1 MQCLDAC
8 MCVFTSIHREGFI
21 CLGLE
26 FQGTDQ
32 RCCVEDVT
40 FLCQVPS
47 LILQYEAPSLSKQ
60 PFYDP
65 SSVLRGVAILGAW
78 VLGYLS
84 AWVLWDSY
92 FTYEVS
98 FFEIT
103 GLLELFTA
111 SVRPV
116 NTDLQCRI
124 IREMVPLERA
134 ALLEKIQ
141 KGIEKQLKKR
151 LQMLF
156 VLMRLNQT
164 AAFQIHNLFKKIL
177 DS

>member
-65 SSVLRGVAILGAW
+65 FSVLRGVAILG
-78 VLGYLS
+78 

-124 IREMVPLERA
+124 IREMVPLE
-134 ALLEKIQ
+134 KIQ

-156 VLMRLNQT
+156 VLMRPNQT